1 MMPCYGERGRPAVTA
16 EKRSGAGGP
25 EEVRTMSAGICV
37 VSTTLFSKQDRHYL
51 VLVDI
56 AYAGR

>member
-1 MMPCYGERGRPAVTA
+1 
-16 EKRSGAGGP
+16 
-25 EEVRTMSAGICV
+25 MSAGICV